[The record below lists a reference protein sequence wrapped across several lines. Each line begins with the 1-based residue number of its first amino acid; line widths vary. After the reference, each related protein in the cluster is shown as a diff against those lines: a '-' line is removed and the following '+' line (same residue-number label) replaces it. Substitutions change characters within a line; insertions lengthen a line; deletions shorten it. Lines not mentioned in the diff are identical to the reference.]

1 MPDSDPLYYITDEM
15 AWPEKQFDEALARFG
30 ADCDVDELA
39 EQVERIIAD
48 QGHPAALRLAA
59 AFDAVVARAYS
70 ELVDQRCA
78 LIAEAAR

>member
-30 ADCDVDELA
+30 LDCDIDELA

-48 QGHPAALRLAA
+48 QEHPAALRLAA
-59 AFDAVVARAYS
+59 AFDALVARAYS